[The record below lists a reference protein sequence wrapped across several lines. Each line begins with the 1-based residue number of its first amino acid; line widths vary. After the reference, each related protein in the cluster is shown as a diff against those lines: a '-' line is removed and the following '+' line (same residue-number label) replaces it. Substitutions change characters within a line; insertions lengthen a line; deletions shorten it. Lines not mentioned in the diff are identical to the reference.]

1 MKLADQLFHLNR
13 PANPFPEPVPQQPGN
28 LSLGFI
34 YPHPFSQQHSTE
46 DESNP
51 FPKDSGTDCS
61 KLNPIERSG
70 GGFGHHWDL
79 NRSHAQQIESSHF
92 SPATWGDSGRG
103 ETSTSFDGPPTS
115 ESAPENRSKPSPVPT
130 HFDSQ
135 LNGWVSNAIE
145 PPRARLTE
153 HSPPRAQLSAFT
165 LMRSNEPLL
174 PKTDGQNSS
183 DSTEKDASPEDDKN
197 SYLNDHIMPWNI
209 ISASSSHGDTTAA
222 PSVIQRSEERR
233 PKRWK
238 RKMTDRRR
246 EQNRAHQRAFR
257 ERHRLS
263 LKQKDVLISQLE
275 ERLIRSQEAMVER
288 SEQIRSLSARL
299 DVYFPQ
305 RGTSSAP

>member
-34 YPHPFSQQHSTE
+34 YPHPF
-46 DESNP
+46 NP

-135 LNGWVSNAIE
+135 LNG
-145 PPRARLTE
+145 
-153 HSPPRAQLSAFT
+153 AQLSAFT